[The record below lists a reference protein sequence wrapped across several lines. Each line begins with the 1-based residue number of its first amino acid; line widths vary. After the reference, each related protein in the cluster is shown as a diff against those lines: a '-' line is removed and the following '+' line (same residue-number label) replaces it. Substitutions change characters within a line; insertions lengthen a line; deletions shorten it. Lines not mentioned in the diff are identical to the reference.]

1 MGVLARIER
10 ARPTAATFR
19 ALARCGIRSNFVD
32 DDGRPVDISV
42 AAEWSKL
49 PADLMRQ
56 FLGKLSAAVDG
67 PQSAAA
73 GEPAKP
79 VRRVPNPTVLGL
91 LRPVSQR
98 ARRR

>member
-1 MGVLARIER
+1 MAALLRIER
-10 ARPTAATFR
+10 AKPTAATFG

-42 AAEWSKL
+42 AAEWPRL

-56 FLGKLSAAVDG
+56 FIRKFRAAVDG
-67 PQSAAA
+67 PLAPP
-73 GEPAKP
+73 PAKSAKLT
-79 VRRVPNPTVLGL
+79 RRAPNPTLLGL
-91 LRPVSQR
+91 LHPVSHR